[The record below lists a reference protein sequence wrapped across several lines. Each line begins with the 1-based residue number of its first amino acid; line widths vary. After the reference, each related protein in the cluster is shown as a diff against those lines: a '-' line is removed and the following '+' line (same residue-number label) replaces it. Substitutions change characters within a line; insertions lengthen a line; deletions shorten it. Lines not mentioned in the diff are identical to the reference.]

1 MKELWYGF
9 FTDYKR
15 RDGAEG
21 MGPGGFCP
29 GDRRRYVDHP
39 SFGAAIIS
47 RVLEDEAFGSLFFP
61 SRIGGATVILC
72 GLAGLVWPFW

>member
-1 MKELWYGF
+1 MAFLPITKEEMVQRGWDQADFVLV
-9 FTDYKR
+9 T
-15 RDGAEG
+15 
-21 MGPGGFCP
+21 
-29 GDRRRYVDHP
+29 GDAYVDHP